1 MLNQVV
7 LVGRVKNTNR
17 EKNTIEL
24 VIPGQ
29 NEEDKSTS
37 IRVYLTEDMMNNM
50 ENYVEDL
57 SIVGVKGT
65 LKNTKGYGIKVVASK
80 ITFLSS
86 RQ

>member
-7 LVGRVKNTNR
+7 LVGRVKNVNK

-37 IRVYLTEDMMNNM
+37 LRVYLTEDMRDKM
-50 ENYVEDL
+50 ENYVDDL
-57 SIVGVKGT
+57 GVVGVKGS
-65 LKNTKGYGIKVVASK
+65 LKNTKGYGIKVVASR